1 MRWTMVWAVIRRE
14 YLQRVRSKWF
24 VASTLGGPLLMAA
37 LIFLPAQVARRGEE
51 AQRTLALVDRTGVL
65 YERLEGRLEEAGYRT
80 HRESWSEGVLATLS
94 GQVTDGE
101 LGGFI
106 VLDEATLRA
115 GVAVLYGKSRPSTI
129 RWVTLRG
136 AITQAALESQLESR
150 GVDVAA
156 LLGGGDLRVELLT
169 SGAAGMED
177 PQGILAFVGAF
188 LLYMVI
194 LLYAASV
201 MRATLEEKTSRVVE
215 IVISSMRPWQLML
228 GKILGVGSVGL
239 TQLAVWV
246 GSAAVLAFTAL
257 PALIAAQP
265 ELSALQ
271 SVADALPGPGQLLL
285 LLGFF
290 LFGYFL
296 FSGMYAAVGAMCSSE
311 EEAQQAQF
319 PVTLLVIIPAV
330 LVAPVIQEPN
340 SLFAVGMSLIPF
352 FSPVLMWSRAATGA
366 APFWQIAL
374 SFALMAIAILAVAWV
389 AGRIYRVGILMAGKR
404 PTLPGLWRWVREA

>member
-1 MRWTMVWAVIRRE
+1 
-14 YLQRVRSKWF
+14 
-24 VASTLGGPLLMAA
+24 MAA
-37 LIFLPAQVARRGEE
+37 LIFLPAQLARRGEE
-51 AQRTLALVDRTGVL
+51 AQRNLALVDRTGVL
-65 YERLEGRLEEAGYRT
+65 FQRLEGRLEEAGYRV
-80 HRESWSEGVLATLS
+80 RQEPWSDDILAELS
-94 GQVTDGE
+94 RQVTDGD
-101 LGGFI
+101 LGGYI
-106 VLDEATLRA
+106 VLDDATLRA
-115 GVAVLYGKSRPSTI
+115 GAAVLYGKSRPSTI
-129 RWVTLRG
+129 RWATLRG
-136 AITQAALESQLESR
+136 AIAQAALASQLESR

-156 LLGGGDLRVELLT
+156 LLGGGELRIELVT
-169 SGAAGMED
+169 SEAASMED

-246 GSAAVLAFTAL
+246 GSAAVLAFTVL

-271 SVADALPGPGQLLL
+271 SVAEALPGPGQLLL

-340 SLFAVGMSLIPF
+340 SLLAVGMSLIPF

-366 APFWQIAL
+366 APVWQVAL
-374 SFALMAIAILAVAWV
+374 SFLLMALAILAVAWV

-404 PTLPGLWRWVREA
+404 PTLPELWRWVREA